1 MTFSKE
7 KDREPPSVRE
17 IAESEAS
24 SERQDEA
31 LDIGPEIIEDY
42 RAWLYV
48 LAGFVT
54 YIDVS

>member
-1 MTFSKE
+1 MTFAEE
-7 KDREPPSVRE
+7 KDQAPPE
-17 IAESEAS
+17 IADSEDSSQSYDETQESSGETF
-24 SERQDEA
+24 
-31 LDIGPEIIEDY
+31 EDY